1 MKEIFYYSDGTMP
14 VGSEYMLLEQPETPV
29 IMSVI
34 AVAAGGVFLGLRFK
48 APILIAATAFLLGG
62 SVAWN
67 RLGFPGQVTVG
78 NLLILAFALACAY
91 LIGVSLSVYLD
102 RNEG

>member
-1 MKEIFYYSDGTMP
+1 MKEMFYHSDGTMS
-14 VGSEYMLLEQPETPV
+14 VGSEYMFLEQPETPV

-34 AVAAGGVFLGLRFK
+34 AVAVGGVFLGLRFK
-48 APILIAATAFLLGG
+48 ALILIAATAFLIVG

-67 RLGFPGQVTVG
+67 RLGLPGQVSMADCV
-78 NLLILAFALACAY
+78 ILAFALAFAY
-91 LIGVSLSVYLD
+91 LIGISLSVYLD